1 MAAITTTSAHVSARA
16 NRWWPIHAKQS
27 LRTRTFNRSS
37 QADAFQAKPPG
48 ATPAPKPIGIVIFDQ
63 VASADVM
70 GPADAFSQPSLS
82 INRRESR
89 CYEVITI
96 GINNHLCAT
105 ESGII
110 LKPQL
115 DIRQA
120 PQLDTLI
127 IPGGAGIH
135 DPKVNKRLVRWLRR
149 RAMGTRRIAGLGSGV
164 YALAATGLLHAREV
178 VTHWSIATD
187 LSSRFPRLRVNSAKL
202 FTHDESFY
210 TCAGAAASVDLALAL
225 IEEDCGRKI
234 ALRVAREFVVPLK
247 RSAGEEQYSESL
259 KFQIQSCDRFADL
272 PAWIVSHLNEDL
284 SVDALAERACMSRRN
299 FTRLFHN
306 TFGKSP
312 AQFVAEARIIEAR
325 RRVLVPRTNLATV
338 AVSVGF
344 KSPDV
349 FSKTF
354 ERHVGVRPRTYR
366 ALCKA
371 SAAKIRAK
379 RQLRGLR
386 PKGMKSVPYSVARR
400 TLGHH
405 NFGK

>member
-1 MAAITTTSAHVSARA
+1 
-16 NRWWPIHAKQS
+16 
-27 LRTRTFNRSS
+27 
-37 QADAFQAKPPG
+37 G
-48 ATPAPKPIGIVIFDQ
+48 ATPAPKPIGIVIFGQ

-82 INRRESR
+82 IDRRESR

-120 PQLDTLI
+120 PRLDTLI
-127 IPGGAGIH
+127 IPGGAGLH
-135 DPKVNKRLVRWLRR
+135 DPKVNTRL
-149 RAMGTRRIAGLGSGV
+149 
-164 YALAATGLLHAREV
+164 
-178 VTHWSIATD
+178 
-187 LSSRFPRLRVNSAKL
+187 
-202 FTHDESFY
+202 
-210 TCAGAAASVDLALAL
+210 
-225 IEEDCGRKI
+225 GRKI

-312 AQFVAEARIIEAR
+312 A
-325 RRVLVPRTNLATV
+325 
-338 AVSVGF
+338 
-344 KSPDV
+344 
-349 FSKTF
+349 
-354 ERHVGVRPRTYR
+354 
-366 ALCKA
+366 
-371 SAAKIRAK
+371 
-379 RQLRGLR
+379 
-386 PKGMKSVPYSVARR
+386 
-400 TLGHH
+400 
-405 NFGK
+405 